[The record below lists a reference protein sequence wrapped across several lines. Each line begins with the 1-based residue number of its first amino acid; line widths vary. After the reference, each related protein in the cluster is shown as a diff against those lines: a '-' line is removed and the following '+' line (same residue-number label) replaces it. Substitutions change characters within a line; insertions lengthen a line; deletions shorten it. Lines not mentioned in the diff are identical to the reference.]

1 MLYQRFSQ
9 QNIEKE
15 RKPDMRSEPNEFDFS
30 KDGVYSETIW
40 KNLYRKLQPYI
51 RKFVYRHR
59 FSLSKGQENDVIE
72 DLLQEAVI
80 RVFKYVKRAAEGH
93 VAPIDSIERFGYT
106 IALNVCRDW
115 WRKERHAL
123 LCQSLDEGVPEDAL
137 NRDWVLNPEEVA
149 LNLVYQEWIFMKVA
163 RDIARFPQKTR
174 RALLIE
180 LAERTF
186 FDDEPTPL
194 QKAFLQQ
201 GIRLADYQ
209 RLKPTDPKLRSRHN
223 SLANQAFSRVKTFSY
238 R

>member
-1 MLYQRFSQ
+1 M
-9 QNIEKE
+9 ET
-15 RKPDMRSEPNEFDFS
+15 EPNEFDFS
-30 KDGVYSETIW
+30 KNDICSEAIWKELYHKLDPCVRRFVYS
-40 KNLYRKLQPYI
+40 
-51 RKFVYRHR
+51 HR
-59 FSLSKGQENDVIE
+59 FSPSKGQENDVIE

-115 WRKERHAL
+115 WRKERHVL

-137 NRDWVLNPEEVA
+137 NRAWVLNPEEVA
-149 LNLVYQEWIFMKVA
+149 LNLVYQEGIFMKAA
-163 RDIARFPQKTR
+163 RDIAQFPQKTQ

-186 FDDEPTPL
+186 FDAEPTPL

-209 RLKPTDPKLRSRHN
+209 KLKPTDPKLRSRHN
-223 SLANQAFSRVKTFSY
+223 SLANQALKRVKAFSY
-238 R
+238 H

>member
-1 MLYQRFSQ
+1 M
-9 QNIEKE
+9 E
-15 RKPDMRSEPNEFDFS
+15 SEPNEFDFD
-30 KDGVYSETIW
+30 KNAMYSGATW
-40 KNLYRKLQPYI
+40 KKLYHNLRPFI
-51 RKFVYRHR
+51 RKFVYGHK
-59 FSLSKGQENDVIE
+59 FSLIKGQENDVVE

-80 RVFKYVKRAAEGH
+80 HIFKYTKRVAEGR
-93 VAPIDSIERFGYT
+93 VAPIDSIERFGYI

-115 WRKERHAL
+115 WRKERHVL

-137 NRDWVLNPEEVA
+137 NRDWILNPEEVA

-180 LAERTF
+180 LAECTF
-186 FDDEPTPL
+186 FDDELTPL

-223 SLANQAFSRVKTFSY
+223 SLANHAFNRVKAFSY
-238 R
+238 H

>member
-1 MLYQRFSQ
+1 
-9 QNIEKE
+9 
-15 RKPDMRSEPNEFDFS
+15 MRSEPNEFDFG
-30 KDGVYSETIW
+30 KNDICSESIW
-40 KNLYRKLQPYI
+40 KRLYHKLHPCI
-51 RKFVYRHR
+51 RKFVYSHR

-80 RVFKYVKRAAEGH
+80 HIFKYTKRVAEGR

-115 WRKERHAL
+115 WRKERRMQ
-123 LCQSLDEGVPEDAL
+123 LCQSLDEGMPVDAL
-137 NRDWVLNPEEVA
+137 NRTWVLDPEEVS
-149 LNLVYQEWIFMKVA
+149 LNLVYQEGIFMKAA
-163 RDIARFPQKTR
+163 RDIARFPRKTR
-174 RALLIE
+174 QALLIE

-223 SLANQAFSRVKTFSY
+223 SLATQAFNRVKTFSY

>member
-1 MLYQRFSQ
+1 
-9 QNIEKE
+9 
-15 RKPDMRSEPNEFDFS
+15 MRSEPNEFDFG
-30 KDGVYSETIW
+30 KDGTYSEAIW
-40 KNLYRKLQPYI
+40 KNLYHKLQPYI
-51 RKFVYRHR
+51 RKFVYSHR
-59 FSLSKGQENDVIE
+59 FSLSKGQENDVVE

-80 RVFKYVKRAAEGH
+80 HIFKYMKRVAEGR

-115 WRKERHAL
+115 WRKEQHVL
-123 LCQSLDEGVPEDAL
+123 LCQSLDEGAPEDAL
-137 NRDWVLNPEEVA
+137 NRAWVLNPEEVA
-149 LNLVYQEWIFMKVA
+149 LNLVYQEGIFMKAA
-163 RDIARFPQKTR
+163 RDIARFPRKTR
-174 RALLIE
+174 QALLIE

-223 SLANQAFSRVKTFSY
+223 SLANQAFNRVKMFSY

>member
-1 MLYQRFSQ
+1 
-9 QNIEKE
+9 
-15 RKPDMRSEPNEFDFS
+15 MRSEPNEFDFG
-30 KDGVYSETIW
+30 KDGTYSEAIW
-40 KNLYRKLQPYI
+40 QNLYHKLQPYI

-59 FSLSKGQENDVIE
+59 FSLSKGQENDVVE

-80 RVFKYVKRAAEGH
+80 HIFKYMKRVAEGR

-123 LCQSLDEGVPEDAL
+123 LCQSLDEGAPEDAL
-137 NRDWVLNPEEVA
+137 NRAWVLNPEEVA
-149 LNLVYQEWIFMKVA
+149 LNLVYQEGIFMKAA
-163 RDIARFPQKTR
+163 RDIARFPRKTR
-174 RALLIE
+174 QALLIE
-180 LAERTF
+180 LAECTC

-209 RLKPTDPKLRSRHN
+209 GLKPADPKLRNRHN
-223 SLANQAFSRVKTFSY
+223 SLANHAFNRVKAFSY
-238 R
+238 H